1 MVLASIDRSIASLLP
16 APLEPAEKANKPRS
30 VKNLKAE
37 NDLLKKKLQ
46 KRTREVKDLQK
57 ELQKLKDLLARES
70 DGDDD
75 SDEDNSDDNDPAPK
89 RRRPAN
95 GADTDES
102 DGE

>member
-1 MVLASIDRSIASLLP
+1 MVLASIDRSIASLPP
-16 APLEPAEKANKPRS
+16 APLEPAAKANKPRS

-57 ELQKLKDLLARES
+57 ELQKLKDMLASES

-95 GADTDES
+95 GTDMDES